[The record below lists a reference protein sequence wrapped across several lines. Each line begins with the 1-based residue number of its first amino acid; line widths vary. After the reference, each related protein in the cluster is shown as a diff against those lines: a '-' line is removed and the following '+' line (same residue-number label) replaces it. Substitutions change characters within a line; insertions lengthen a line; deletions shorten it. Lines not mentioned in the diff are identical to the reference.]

1 MKRRESERKNNTSTD
16 LLPPEISLIALA
28 RSKGSAERWVF
39 LSVCN
44 GFNQSRSRH
53 VQRGGKV
60 VFFYF

>member
-1 MKRRESERKNNTSTD
+1 MKRRESERKNNRSTD

-28 RSKGSAERWVF
+28 QKGVRRDGVF

-44 GFNQSRSRH
+44 GFNQSRSRN
-53 VQRGGKV
+53 VQGGGK